1 MFTENIYTPH
11 PRSPV
16 YAGTQQALLEVVQPA
31 QLRETITQA
40 GETGDTA
47 RLTAAERIQTH
58 VHNAL
63 RFKLGNYPAYQPAN
77 GETENTIPKNQETNC
92 LGFAA
97 VTAETMALAGVQNHI
112 IYFKDHFMNGVV
124 TGENTPRPQLYMFDV
139 INPSLSQNVT
149 SALRGVTVTQ
159 LLQQQ
164 AASGRGAARV
174 DTEQLLTNAGYIADE
189 FTYHPDTIGFN
200 WLYYQK
206 GDSLRLDPVS
216 RFARDERWERR
227 NRYTSFMSIYPH
239 TIGMRVL
246 AAYGTF
252 KAAIGNEN
260 YEDALAS
267 SYEIAGLFPELDA
280 RLKHDKIKALV
291 LALTA
296 SGRTE
301 DALAATFN
309 YCTSFACSSDP
320 RLKGI
325 EADLYYNIA
334 TTTGDVEVAAIGLH
348 AYRQALG
355 DYTNRAEKPIR
366 SKTFEGKMAKLQ
378 KIIQAG
384 R

>member
-11 PRSPV
+11 PRSPA
-16 YAGTQQALLEVVQPA
+16 YTGARQALLEVVQPA
-31 QLRETITQA
+31 RLHETIAQA
-40 GETGDTA
+40 GEASDTV
-47 RLTAAERIQTH
+47 RLAAAEHIQTH
-58 VHNAL
+58 VHDAL
-63 RFKLGNYPAYQPAN
+63 WFKLGNYPAYQPAN
-77 GETENTIPKNQETNC
+77 GEAENIIPENQETNC
-92 LGFAA
+92 LGYVAI
-97 VTAETMALAGVQNHI
+97 TAEILALAGIQNHI

-124 TGENTPRPQLYMFDV
+124 TGENTSKPQLHMFDA
-139 INPSLSQNVT
+139 INPSLSQNLT
-149 SALRGVTVTQ
+149 NTLRGVTVAR

-164 AASGRGAARV
+164 AVSGRGAARI
-174 DTEQLLTNAGYIADE
+174 DTERLLTNAGYIADE
-189 FTYHPDTIGFN
+189 FTHRPDTIGFT

-206 GDSLRLDPVS
+206 GDSLRLDATS

-239 TIGMRVL
+239 GIGMRVL

-252 KAAIGNEN
+252 KAAIGNKN

-267 SYEIAGLFPELDA
+267 SYKIAGLFPELDA

-296 SGRTE
+296 SGHTE

-325 EADLYYNIA
+325 EAGLYYDIA
-334 TTTGDVEVAAIGLH
+334 IATGDVEVAALGLH
-348 AYRQALG
+348 AYQQALG
-355 DYTNRAEKPIR
+355 DYTNRTKKPIR
-366 SKTFEGKMAKLQ
+366 SETFEGKMAKLQ